1 MQPVKRRIRN
11 NLIFGAMALLPLLI
25 LAYVFYKVH
34 DVTKKAATAV
44 APVLGDSSLYGTG
57 VILLMTLLGLMLLCF
72 LIGAFVTS
80 RAGARAFNKVQ
91 STFGDIVPGYKIVTN
106 LMRGVAGNE
115 KAYPP
120 ALVSLFAPGTS
131 VLGFVMEDTGG
142 PYLTVFVPSTPV
154 ITVGGVH
161 IVARDKV
168 QLLDASNK
176 EAAESV
182 GQWGVGMTKLL
193 EQNKPANS

>member
-1 MQPVKRRIRN
+1 MKPAKSRIRN

-25 LAYVFYKVH
+25 LGYVFYKVH

-44 APVLGDSSLYGTG
+44 APVLGDSTLYGTG
-57 VILLMTLLGLMLLCF
+57 VILLMTVLGLMLLCF
-72 LIGAFVTS
+72 LIGALVTS
-80 RAGARAFNKVQ
+80 RAGARAFNRVQ

-142 PYLTVFVPSTPV
+142 PYLTVFVPSTPI

-161 IVARDKV
+161 IVERDKV
-168 QLLDASNK
+168 QVMDASSR
-176 EAAESV
+176 EAAESI
-182 GQWGVGMTKLL
+182 GQWGLGMAALL
-193 EQNKPANS
+193 RQEKPAIS